1 MEGSCCLMIKLRR
14 MLTLWI
20 IKSLLRRSCPTFQE
34 FLLFSWSGVLTLSR
48 FSASMAVVKLIL
60 SASLTR
66 MSWRI
71 LTKICGLVK
80 CVFVLTTGKIWYSLL
95 IGSFTK
101 ESQDFNRT
109 ELSRR
114 EFTENTNL
122 NDWIIQLKSLTI
134 KIQIRS
140 DFN

>member
-1 MEGSCCLMIKLRR
+1 
-14 MLTLWI
+14 
-20 IKSLLRRSCPTFQE
+20 
-34 FLLFSWSGVLTLSR
+34 
-48 FSASMAVVKLIL
+48 
-60 SASLTR
+60 
-66 MSWRI
+66 
-71 LTKICGLVK
+71 
-80 CVFVLTTGKIWYSLL
+80 L

-140 DFN
+140 EFN